1 MAQIREDHGNSSRG
15 VGNALTVRGRLATDN
30 NIREA
35 TMLRL
40 LTVACA
46 AVLGYSG
53 AVAEEIHVSHFG
65 QVMLSVPWILAL
77 EQDLF
82 RKNGVDVTDVI
93 TSQGGGTTLRNMLA
107 GGIPFADAAIGA
119 TVTGFAA
126 GLPIK
131 IIGATSSNAA
141 DNDWVVPADSRVKS
155 LRDVVGGKFGTTT
168 PGGLT
173 RVYGDMLLR
182 HNGIDPSQV
191 TQVPLG
197 VGAAVAALNSGA
209 VDTAYM
215 YEPLQSKF
223 GSKYRAIARV
233 SDVLPHVISNV
244 LVASQEFIDRQPD
257 KLRAIMLAHKQ
268 AVDFVYAHP
277 KEAAQQSLE
286 RMVNIDPASLEHAL
300 DRMVKAK
307 YYSDGGIDPE
317 GLAGSRKLLM
327 ATGEIDEGYD
337 FETIIDRRFIPK

>member
-1 MAQIREDHGNSSRG
+1 MR
-15 VGNALTVRGRLATDN
+15 
-30 NIREA
+30 
-35 TMLRL
+35 RL
-40 LTVACA
+40 LAVGCA
-46 AVLGYSG
+46 AVLECSS

-65 QVMLSVPWILAL
+65 QVMLSVPWIIAL

-131 IIGATSSNAA
+131 MIGATAANAA
-141 DNDWVVPADSRVKS
+141 DNDWVVLADSRVKS

-173 RVYGDMLLR
+173 RVYGEMMLR
-182 HNGIDPSQV
+182 HYGIDPSQV

-223 GSKYRAIARV
+223 GGKYRAIARV

-244 LVASQEFIDRQPD
+244 LVASHDFIDKQPN
-257 KLRAIMLAHKQ
+257 KLRAIMLAHEK

-277 KEAAQQSLE
+277 KEAA
-286 RMVNIDPASLEHAL
+286 
-300 DRMVKAK
+300 
-307 YYSDGGIDPE
+307 
-317 GLAGSRKLLM
+317 
-327 ATGEIDEGYD
+327 
-337 FETIIDRRFIPK
+337 

>member
-1 MAQIREDHGNSSRG
+1 ML
-15 VGNALTVRGRLATDN
+15 VAL
-30 NIREA
+30 
-35 TMLRL
+35 
-40 LTVACA
+40 CA
-46 AVLGYSG
+46 LVLGHSS
-53 AVAEEIHVSHFG
+53 ATAEEIHVSHFG
-65 QVMLSVPWILAL
+65 QVMLSVPWIIAL

-82 RKNGVDVTDVI
+82 RKNGLDVTDVI

-107 GGIPFADAAIGA
+107 GGVPFADAALGA

-131 IIGATSSNAA
+131 IIGASSSNAA
-141 DNDWVVPADSRVKS
+141 DNDWVVLADSPVRS
-155 LRDVVGGKFGTTT
+155 LRDIAGGKFGTTT

-173 RVYGDMLLR
+173 RVYGEMMLR
-182 HNGIDPSQV
+182 HDGIDPAQV

-197 VGAAVAALNSGA
+197 VGAAVAALNSRA

-215 YEPLQSKF
+215 YEPLQSKY

-244 LVASQEFIDRQPD
+244 LVASQDIIDRQPN

-277 KEAAQQSLE
+277 KQAAQVSLP
-286 RMVNIDPASLEHAL
+286 RMVNIDLPSLERAL
-300 DRMVKAK
+300 GRMVKAR
-307 YYSDGGIDPE
+307 YYSDGKIDPE
-317 GLAGSRKLLM
+317 GLAGSRELLL
-327 ATGEIDEGYD
+327 ATGEIKDGYD
-337 FETIIDRRFIPK
+337 FEKIIDRRFIPE